1 MSLTP
6 GTRIGPYELSA
17 QLGVG
22 GMGEVYRAMDTNLKR
37 SVAIKVL
44 PETVAKDADR
54 LARFQREAETLAA
67 LNHPH
72 VAQIYGLERSAGI
85 TALVMELVEGPTL
98 AERIARGALA
108 IGETVAIAT
117 QIADAL
123 EAAHQHGIIHRDL
136 KPANIKVRADG
147 TVKVLDFGLAKVM
160 EPAGVASPNATLSP
174 TITSPAMTEAGIVL
188 GTAGY
193 MSPEQVS
200 GKPAD
205 ARSDIFSFGAVL
217 YEMLTERRAFN
228 GDSSMAIMAAILRD
242 EPQPLQSHPELVQI
256 VKRCLAKSPL
266 DRFQTMTA
274 VKGSLAAVS
283 LVGRSPSIAV
293 LPFANMSD
301 DKAQEYFSDGLAEE
315 IINALVQ
322 VPGLKVTART
332 SAFAFRGKEQDI
344 TKIAE
349 ALHVSTILEGSV
361 RKSGNRLRVTAQ
373 LINAADGYHLWSQR
387 YDRALADVFEMQD
400 EIASA
405 IATALRLKLG
415 GTLADRR
422 SHQPSLRAYE
432 AFLRGRHFVFINTI
446 ESIARAKD
454 AFEQAIELDPEYPEA
469 YAELATW
476 HFVQAVAGLRPAGET
491 IPLARTNALKA
502 VELAPT
508 EPRANAVLGG
518 MAALY
523 ERDWDKAG
531 ERFQLALAAP
541 QVPPEV
547 RFRYALFYLVPLGR
561 FREALDHLEGAVEQ
575 DPLNVLFRGMFS
587 LILGSVSPDR
597 AAVEARKA
605 MEIDER
611 HWLPY
616 YAMSLNHFRLGE
628 LQRAGELAARSA
640 AAARWM
646 PVPAGLSAGL
656 LRRLGE
662 NDDADA
668 LLSKLQ
674 SPSGMFIYHVVCS
687 EMDAAADSL
696 AKAIAQGE
704 VQPLMWFGASDF
716 LRPLR
721 SSLRWPALARMMNL
735 PPEAASND
743 SSRRAFD
750 ERS

>member
-1 MSLTP
+1 MSLIP

-17 QLGVG
+17 QVGVG
-22 GMGEVYRAMDTNLKR
+22 GMGEVYRAIDTNLKR

-44 PETVAKDADR
+44 PETVAMDADR
-54 LARFQREAETLAA
+54 LARFQREAETLAS

-72 VAQIYGLERSAGI
+72 VAQIYGLERSAGM
-85 TALVMELVEGPTL
+85 TALVMEFVEGPTL

-108 IGETVAIAT
+108 IAETVAIAT

-123 EAAHQHGIIHRDL
+123 EAAHQHSIIHRDL

-160 EPAGVASPNATLSP
+160 EPAGAVSPNATLSP

-200 GKPAD
+200 GKPVD

-217 YEMLTERRAFN
+217 YEMLAGRRAFN
-228 GDSSMAIMAAILRD
+228 GDSGMALMAAILRD

-256 VKRCLAKSPL
+256 IKRCLAKSPF

-274 VKGSLAAVS
+274 VKASLAAVT
-283 LVGRSPSIAV
+283 LVDRAPSIAV

-322 VPGLKVTART
+322 VPELKVTART

-361 RKSGNRLRVTAQ
+361 RKSGDRLRVTAQ

-387 YDRALADVFEMQD
+387 YDRAVGDVFAIQD
-400 EIASA
+400 EIATA

-415 GTLADRR
+415 GTWADRR

-491 IPLARTNALKA
+491 IPIARTNALKA
-502 VELAPT
+502 LELAPT

-518 MAALY
+518 LAALY

-587 LILGSVSPDR
+587 LILGSESPDR

-616 YAMSLNHFRLGE
+616 YAMSMNHFRLGE
-628 LQRAGELAARSA
+628 LQEARELAGRSA

-656 LRRLGE
+656 LRQLGE

-668 LLSKLQ
+668 LLSTLQ

-687 EMDAAADSL
+687 EIDAAADSL

-704 VQPLMWFGASDF
+704 IQPLMWVGAIDL

-721 SSLRWPALARMMNL
+721 SSPRWPALAKVMNL
-735 PPEAASND
+735 PPETAGD
-743 SSRRAFD
+743 
-750 ERS
+750 

>member
-17 QLGVG
+17 QVGAG

-44 PETVAKDADR
+44 PEPIARDASR

-72 VAQIYGLERSAGI
+72 VAQIYGLEKSAGI
-85 TALVMELVEGPTL
+85 TALVMEFVEGPTL
-98 AERIARGALA
+98 AERIDRGALA
-108 IGETVAIAT
+108 IGDAIAIAT
-117 QIADAL
+117 QIAEAL
-123 EAAHQHGIIHRDL
+123 EAAHERGIIHRDL
-136 KPANIKVRADG
+136 KPANIKVRDDG
-147 TVKVLDFGLAKVM
+147 TAKVLDFGLAKM
-160 EPAGVASPNATLSP
+160 TEPAGAMPLNATQSP
-174 TITSPAMTEAGIVL
+174 TITSPAMTEAGIIL
-188 GTAGY
+188 GTVPY
-193 MSPEQVS
+193 MSPEQLS
-200 GKPAD
+200 GKPVD

-217 YEMLTERRAFN
+217 YEMLCGQPAFR
-228 GDSSMAIMAAILRD
+228 GESSAAIMSAILRD
-242 EPQPLQSHPELVQI
+242 DPPPLQSLPELVHI
-256 VKRCLAKSPL
+256 IRRCLAKSPF
-266 DRFQTMTA
+266 DRFQTITA
-274 VKGSLAAVS
+274 VKWSLSAITVVDRA
-283 LVGRSPSIAV
+283 PSIAV
-293 LPFANMSD
+293 LPFANLSD

-322 VPGLKVTART
+322 IPGLKVTART
-332 SAFAFRGKEQDI
+332 SAFAFRGREQDI

-387 YDRALADVFEMQD
+387 YDRSVTDVFEMQD
-400 EIASA
+400 EITAA
-405 IATALRLKLG
+405 IASALRLKLG
-415 GTLADRR
+415 GTSAERR
-422 SHQPSLRAYE
+422 AHQPSLRAYE
-432 AFLRGRHFVFINTI
+432 AFLTGRHFVFTNTT
-446 ESIARAKD
+446 ESIARAKE

-476 HFVQAVAGLRPAGET
+476 HFVQAAAGLRPAGET
-491 IPLARTNALKA
+491 MPIARTNALKA
-502 VELAPT
+502 VELAPA
-508 EPRANAVLGG
+508 EPRANAVLGA

-531 ERFQLALAAP
+531 ERFQLALAAQ

-547 RFRYALFYLVPLGR
+547 RFRYSVFYLAPLGR
-561 FREALDHLEGAVEQ
+561 FGEALDQVERAVEQ

-587 LILGSVSPDR
+587 LILCSESPDR

-616 YAMSLNHFRLGE
+616 YAMSLNHLRRGE
-628 LQRAGELAARSA
+628 LQEARHFAERAA

-646 PVPAGLSAGL
+646 PLPAGLLAGL
-656 LRRLGE
+656 LRRVGE
-662 NDDADA
+662 KIDADA
-668 LLSKLQ
+668 VLSNLQ
-674 SPSGMFIYHVVCS
+674 SPSGMFIYHVLCS

-721 SSLRWPALARMMNL
+721 STLRWPALARMMNL
-735 PPEAASND
+735 PPDTAGK
-743 SSRRAFD
+743 
-750 ERS
+750 

>member
-17 QLGVG
+17 QVGVG

-44 PETVAKDADR
+44 PEAVAMDADR

-72 VAQIYGLERSAGI
+72 VAQIYGLEKSAGI
-85 TALVMELVEGPTL
+85 TALVMEFVEGPTL
-98 AERIARGALA
+98 TERIARGGLA

-117 QIADAL
+117 QVAEAL
-123 EAAHQHGIIHRDL
+123 EAAHQRGIIHRDL

-160 EPAGVASPNATLSP
+160 EPAGAISANATLSP

-200 GKPAD
+200 GKPVD
-205 ARSDIFSFGAVL
+205 ARSNIFSFGAVL
-217 YEMLTERRAFN
+217 YEMLAKRRAFN
-228 GDSSMAIMAAILRD
+228 GDSSVAIMAAILRD

-256 VKRCLAKSPL
+256 IKRCLAKSPL

-274 VKGSLAAVS
+274 VKGTLAALT
-283 LVGRSPSIAV
+283 LVDRSPSIAV
-293 LPFANMSD
+293 LPFANMSE

-349 ALHVSTILEGSV
+349 ALHVSAILEGSV
-361 RKSGNRLRVTAQ
+361 RKSGDRLRVTAQ

-387 YDRALADVFEMQD
+387 YDRAVGDVFAIQD

-405 IATALRLKLG
+405 IASALRLKLAV
-415 GTLADRR
+415 TPADRR

-491 IPLARTNALKA
+491 IPIARTNALKA

-587 LILGSVSPDR
+587 LILGSESPDR

-616 YAMSLNHFRLGE
+616 YAMSMNHFRLGE
-628 LQRAGELAARSA
+628 LQEARELAGRSA

-668 LLSKLQ
+668 LLSKLH

-687 EMDAAADSL
+687 EIDAAADSL

-721 SSLRWPALARMMNL
+721 SSPRWPALVKMMNL
-735 PPEAASND
+735 PPETAGD
-743 SSRRAFD
+743 
-750 ERS
+750 